1 MEPYDGGWCRPQNDG
16 PALRAMA
23 LCKYGFLLL
32 DAGEDISRIWD
43 IVSFDLEWVLENW
56 FTDGCD
62 LWEEVNSDDFYWN
75 RQVGSTKKNKGFK
88 LVVKQFIGKSKLL
101 QPKLIFA
108 IKLSLFQ

>member
-75 RQVGSTKKNKGFK
+75 RREDINLT
-88 LVVKQFIGKSKLL
+88 L
-101 QPKLIFA
+101 
-108 IKLSLFQ
+108 